1 MNFSSLK
8 FDFKMI
14 WRPLKR
20 PKTYNILYYLYC
32 LPFSEHNFNLIN
44 IIRTFYKAL
53 VKINVHPTIFTLSFL

>member
-32 LPFSEHNFNLIN
+32 LPFSEHNFNN
-44 IIRTFYKAL
+44 KAL